1 LKIELARF
9 AKSPKSRIIRSLLG
23 SSISRI
29 TLGASFNDQTYKSAR
44 QGISQTSLAAR
55 HLKGARA
62 AFFESRSI
70 HLKAMRKLLSL
81 TLVLLLLA
89 SACVQK
95 QAGNTIRIGVFM
107 SLTGSTANFG
117 ISSVNGIKMAADE
130 INAQGGINGKQ
141 IELLVQDDRS
151 DASEAATI
159 VTKFVTQDQVQAI
172 LGEVASSRSI
182 AAAPI
187 AQKAK
192 IPMLSPSS
200 TNPEVTR
207 KGDFIFRTCFIDPV
221 QGKAI
226 GEFAAKNLNAKRA
239 GILIDRKNDY
249 SVGLAQFIRET
260 FTKNGGQIVVEQ
272 SYQEGDTD
280 FNGQLTSIKAG
291 SPDVVFVPGYY
302 ADVGLIAQQA
312 KKLGINA
319 PLVGGDGWDSQ
330 QLYQI
335 GGQALVGSYFSNHYS
350 VDDPDPAVQKF
361 VNNYKKLYNQVPDAL
376 AATAYDA
383 ALIMFDAIKR
393 ANSTDGTAIRDAL
406 AKTTNFPGVTGN
418 VTINAERN
426 ADKPIVMIKIEQ
438 GGKYAFAA
446 RVTLD
451 GTSGGST
458 PTASPASS
466 ASPAASASPATGA
479 SPAASNSPAANAS
492 PATSASPMASPA
504 ASPK

>member
-1 LKIELARF
+1 M
-9 AKSPKSRIIRSLLG
+9 
-23 SSISRI
+23 
-29 TLGASFNDQTYKSAR
+29 
-44 QGISQTSLAAR
+44 
-55 HLKGARA
+55 
-62 AFFESRSI
+62 
-70 HLKAMRKLLSL
+70 KAMRKFL
-81 TLVLLLLA
+81 TLALVLFIVGG

-95 QAGNTIRIGVFM
+95 QAGNTVRIGVFM

-130 INAQGGINGKQ
+130 ANAQGGINGKQ

-159 VTKFVTQDQVQAI
+159 VTKFVTQDQVHAI

-187 AQKAK
+187 AQNAK

-207 KGDFIFRTCFIDPV
+207 KGDYIFRTCFIDPQ

-239 GILIDRKNDY
+239 GLLVDRKNDY
-249 SVGLAQFIRET
+249 SVGLSQFIRET
-260 FTKNGGQIVVEQ
+260 FTAGGGQIVVEQ

-280 FNGQLTSIKAG
+280 FNSQLTSIKAG
-291 SPDVVFVPGYY
+291 NPDVIFVPGYY
-302 ADVGLIAQQA
+302 GEVGLIAQQA

-350 VDDPDPAVQKF
+350 VDDPDTAVQTF
-361 VNNYKKLYNQVPDAL
+361 VNNYKTRYGQVPDAL

-383 ALIMFDAIKR
+383 ARILFDAIKR
-393 ANSTDGTAIRDAL
+393 AGSTDGPAIRDAL

-418 VTINAERN
+418 VTINADRN
-426 ADKPIVMIKIEQ
+426 ADKSIVMIKIDQ

-446 RVTLD
+446 RVAAA
-451 GTSGGST
+451 GGS
-458 PTASPASS
+458 PAPATG
-466 ASPAASASPATGA
+466 ASPAASASPATSASPGA
-479 SPAASNSPAANAS
+479 SPAMSASPSMSASPAAGASPAKSASPSTGAAPKAS
-492 PATSASPMASPA
+492 PATS
-504 ASPK
+504 PK